1 MLEQILSIWKYFV
14 ESNTFNFVFF
24 VIIIAFIFRKIDIK
38 SVIAKLQKGI
48 VDTIDKSKEEKAAAE
63 SGLNK
68 AKKALK
74 AIPEELE
81 KILADAQKNAD
92 IISKNIL
99 EDGKLQVSKI
109 NQNTKKLIEADQR
122 AVMAELIK
130 GTSQEAIKLAENK
143 LTEALNKDRG
153 LHDKFIE
160 SSINELDRLKF

>member
-1 MLEQILSIWKYFV
+1 MEHISSIWNYFV
-14 ESNTFNFVFF
+14 ESNTFNFVIFA
-24 VIIIAFIFRKIDIK
+24 IIIAYIFKKINIK
-38 SVIAKLQKGI
+38 DAIANLQKSI
-48 VDTIDKSKEEKAAAE
+48 VDSITKSKEEKATAE
-63 SGLNK
+63 SGLSK

-81 KILADAQKNAD
+81 KILSDAQKNAD
-92 IISKNIL
+92 VISKNIL

-122 AVMAELIK
+122 AVMSELIK
-130 GTSQEAIKLAENK
+130 ATSQEAIKLAENK
-143 LTEALNKDRG
+143 LSEALNKDRA

>member
-1 MLEQILSIWKYFV
+1 MEHFSSIWNYFV
-14 ESNTFNFVFF
+14 NSNTFNFVIF
-24 VIIIAFIFRKIDIK
+24 VIIFAFIFRKIDVK
-38 SVIAKLQKGI
+38 TMVANLQKGI
-48 VDTIDKSKEEKAAAE
+48 VDTITKSKDEKATAE

-81 KILADAQKNAD
+81 KILSDAQKNAD

-99 EDGKLQVSKI
+99 EDGKLQVTKI

-122 AVMAELIK
+122 AVMSELIK
-130 GTSQEAIKLAENK
+130 ATSQEAIKLAENK
-143 LTEALNKDRG
+143 LTEALNNDRG